1 MSEQE
6 DRTEE
11 PPVDFT
17 TLDDLFGFRLRM
29 AQVRLFQHF
38 RDNLAAFE
46 ITPGQAGLL
55 ILTRDNPGVSQS
67 RLARAVQVER
77 ATLGQTL
84 ESLVARG
91 LVVRERNDSD
101 RRAYALRLSEKGERF
116 VDRLI
121 PAIRDHEA
129 EAASALSP
137 SEFERLSSLLKK
149 FLS

>member
-1 MSEQE
+1 MN
-6 DRTEE
+6 DARHE
-11 PPVDFT
+11 PDEPQIEFS
-17 TLDDLFGFRLRM
+17 TLDELFGFRLRL

-67 RLARAVQVER
+67 RLARAVNVER

-116 VDRLI
+116 VDQLI
-121 PAIRDHEA
+121 PAIRAHEA
-129 EAASALSP
+129 EVASSLTP
-137 SEFERLSSLLKK
+137 SEFERLRSLLKK
-149 FLS
+149 FLD